1 METYAI
7 HMLVRVFYYFF
18 QLIIHTNETL
28 GIRTWQHN
36 QAILT
41 LYNRKHCCYTIFR
54 NESQKKSRSMR
65 CVCLCHCWWSF
76 RSRWTLWI
84 KLSCYNHTAFIIAV
98 DLIKMAKLKWKKNS
112 LRVMLTCQELCEI
125 TKITTLNIFDIFF
138 SIMLLILL

>member
-54 NESQKKSRSMR
+54 NESQKKVEACDVS
-65 CVCLCHCWWSF
+65 
-76 RSRWTLWI
+76 
-84 KLSCYNHTAFIIAV
+84 AFVIADDLFVV
-98 DLIKMAKLKWKKNS
+98 DEHF
-112 LRVMLTCQELCEI
+112 EL
-125 TKITTLNIFDIFF
+125 N
-138 SIMLLILL
+138 